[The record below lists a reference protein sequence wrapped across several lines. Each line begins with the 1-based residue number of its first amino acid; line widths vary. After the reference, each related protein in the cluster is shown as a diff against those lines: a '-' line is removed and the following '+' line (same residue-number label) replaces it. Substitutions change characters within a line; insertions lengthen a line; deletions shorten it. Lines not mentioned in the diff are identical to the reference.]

1 MDHDWHPNDLSM
13 KKIIE
18 QRKVF
23 VSDKWVCSH
32 ETTSQGVSLRR
43 IWFHPKNKKEQTETL
58 QQNRF
63 SRLKQITS
71 DARFHSH
78 TVHFF

>member
-1 MDHDWHPNDLSM
+1 MCWIYSIAFLNHDDMLLFSFLEQNMDHDWHPNDLSM

-23 VSDKWVCSH
+23 VSDEWVCSH

-43 IWFHPKNKKEQTETL
+43 IWFHPKN
-58 QQNRF
+58 
-63 SRLKQITS
+63 
-71 DARFHSH
+71 
-78 TVHFF
+78 